1 MAMALIALLAAA
13 GGASADGGPKA
24 SSWTTLIGRPITAGE
39 LDLSAS
45 PPPRKLARA
54 ALRHSAGRLHLR
66 GSLRGLRLLSVE
78 DAPDLSGARDLK
90 TLRFRQTLGGL
101 RVLYSQVDVSV
112 VDDTV
117 TSISATAVPLKAT
130 RLRGARRVS
139 GAEARTIAR
148 RRVAGPDSA
157 LRAQAIVYAGRPRK
171 PRSPRRAWVVQVT
184 PDRQPAGDDHDLTL
198 CVVVDARSGEVI
210 EVWKGVAAPP
220 RRPAPRVVQ
229 ATETRL
235 GLVRDAAFAV
245 SAIGTPAIELYTH
258 GNPFNFGDD
267 DPGEATQQRN
277 LPPGST
283 AVTEVNRVNGDVRV
297 VGRHICVNRGFC
309 GRDGGFDGTFNP
321 LSITARAPAVTK
333 TAQAGRGT
341 RYTNS
346 DQRVYVASAEAGS
359 GDILAHE
366 LGHMVDIQSG
376 EDRVSNLGTDEVEEA
391 IADMFAYDFD
401 PSDPTLGEQD
411 KAGNFPQG
419 SPRINWQNPGAII
432 NPIEHEPYP
441 GHGSQFKCV
450 RTDEHF
456 NSTIMSHAYF
466 LFVQKVGREKAAAVL
481 YKVPSILGP
490 FPGGLN
496 LRDAFIQRAGD
507 LFGNS
512 TRNAALAAWTEVGWA
527 PGKEV
532 KSKHPTCLGQD

>member
-1 MAMALIALLAAA
+1 MALIALLAAA

-24 SSWTTLIGRPITAGE
+24 SSWTTLLDRPITAGQ
-39 LDLSAS
+39 LDLTAS

-54 ALRHSAGRLHLR
+54 ALRHDAGRLRLR
-66 GSLRGLRLLSVE
+66 GSLRGLQLVSADRRPPLT
-78 DAPDLSGARDLK
+78 
-90 TLRFRQTLGGL
+90 TLRYRQRVGGL
-101 RVLYSQVDVSV
+101 RVLYSQIDVAV
-112 VDDTV
+112 VGHTV
-117 TSISATAVPLKAT
+117 TSISATTVPLGSR
-130 RLRGARRVS
+130 RLRGAKHVS
-139 GAEARTIAR
+139 ASEARAIAR
-148 RRVAGPDSA
+148 RRIAGPDSA
-157 LRAQAIVYAGRPRK
+157 LRAQPIAFAGRPAK

-198 CVVVDARSGEVI
+198 CVVVDARSGNVL
-210 EVWKGVAAPP
+210 EVWKGVAAQPHRGNP
-220 RRPAPRVVQ
+220 DDTATGARVAQ

-235 GLVRDAAFAV
+235 GLVRDAVFAV
-245 SAIGTPAIELYTH
+245 SAIGTPAIELYTR
-258 GNPFNFGDD
+258 GNPFKFGDD
-267 DPGEATQQRN
+267 DPGESTQQRF
-277 LPPGST
+277 LPAGTT
-283 AVTEVNRVNGDVRV
+283 AASEVNRVNGDVRV

-333 TAQAGRGT
+333 TAQTGRGT

-391 IADMFAYDFD
+391 MADMFAYDFD
-401 PSDPTLGEQD
+401 PSDPTLGEAD

-419 SPRINWQNPGAII
+419 SPRVNWATPGAIV
-432 NPIEHEPYP
+432 NPVEHEPYP
-441 GHGSQFKCV
+441 GHASQFKCV

-456 NSTIMSHAYF
+456 NSTIFSHAYF
-466 LFVQKVGREKAAAVL
+466 LFVQNVGREKAAKVL
-481 YKVPSILGP
+481 YSVSSGLGP

-496 LRDAFIQRAGD
+496 LRDVFIQRAGE
-507 LFGNS
+507 LFGTS
-512 TRNAALAAWTEVGWA
+512 TRNAARSAWTIVGLE
-527 PGKEV
+527 PGHEV
-532 KSKHPTCLGQD
+532 KSTHPTCLGQD